1 MEYSGS
7 SKMSSGK
14 LAITIH
20 VTSWNGVDW
29 VGSVRETF
37 ETEKKEKRKRM
48 VKHYRWR
55 RSMVDKLLFK
65 SLSLPH
71 LSPPSLSLSLL
82 LGLSVL
88 ELGLPEYLWWVWS

>member
-1 MEYSGS
+1 
-7 SKMSSGK
+7 
-14 LAITIH
+14 
-20 VTSWNGVDW
+20 
-29 VGSVRETF
+29 VRETF

-71 LSPPSLSLSLL
+71 LSLSLSLLL